1 MNEVDRQLKKLF
13 AAAKPARSARIGE
26 DLSMPPGFAARVVG
40 SWKAATT
47 DEDWAAGGLVLCR
60 WGLGVACGVMV
71 VCLVWNRN
79 ALQSEWSP
87 AQTVA
92 NQVTE
97 FVSVP

>member
-1 MNEVDRQLKKLF
+1 
-13 AAAKPARSARIGE
+13 
-26 DLSMPPGFAARVVG
+26 
-40 SWKAATT
+40 
-47 DEDWAAGGLVLCR
+47 
-60 WGLGVACGVMV
+60 VMV